1 MNNFWAPY
9 YWVPAALNFTA
20 AASWTDT
27 RRFVQYDVHNEW
39 DKIIGA
45 THVDRVENWR
55 RFLWWTWCDVN
66 YVTVYESSD
75 GFIPNKSSIM
85 DINKG
90 PYTKNYE
97 VKGVNHLEM
106 NSHPEMRKSLDKIL
120 NKSFYDESFN
130 PNYN

>member
-1 MNNFWAPY
+1 M
-9 YWVPAALNFTA
+9 
-20 AASWTDT
+20 
-27 RRFVQYDVHNEW
+27 
-39 DKIIGA
+39 
-45 THVDRVENWR
+45 DRVEKWR
-55 RFLWWTWCDVN
+55 RFLWWRWCDVS

-90 PYTKNYE
+90 PYTRNVE

-106 NSHPEMRKSLDKIL
+106 NSHPEMRRNLNNIL
-120 NKSFYDESFN
+120 NKSFYEDTFN